1 MIMIAEQLIVSAHA
15 GGDTIE
21 RRPITSRAEWLDWRL
36 QDVTA
41 SDIGALFGVH
51 PYRKSALSVWA
62 DKMGLTEGMGDS
74 AVLQRGRWGEAAVIE
89 MLADERPTWAVR
101 RSKVYLRDPTIRLGA
116 TPDAEAIDPER
127 DGRGVVQCK
136 IVAES
141 VFDREWTNGAPP
153 LGFQLQTLTE
163 MMLEGAAWGA
173 IAALVMTPYEWP
185 PVIFELKRHEAAEGR
200 IRAAVAT
207 FWSNFEAGLAPAL
220 DPENDAETV
229 KAMYPKAE
237 LKAPLDLSG
246 DNELP
251 ARLATRATL
260 QRLVK
265 NAEKQIDEIE
275 TVVKAKLGPHERAIA
290 PGWRISWKNEH
301 RKGHIVAPSD
311 PRVLRVKEDRANG

>member
-1 MIMIAEQLIVSAHA
+1 MITIAERPIVSAHA
-15 GGDTIE
+15 GGDAIE
-21 RRPITSRAEWLDWRL
+21 RRPITSRAEWLLWRL

-62 DKMGLTEGMGDS
+62 DKMGLTERTADS

-89 MLADERPTWAVR
+89 MLADERPTWTVR

-116 TPDAEAIDPER
+116 TPDAEAIDPQR

-141 VFDREWTNGAPP
+141 VFERDWTNGAPP

-173 IAALVMTPYEWP
+173 IAALIMTPYEWP
-185 PVIFELKRHEAAEGR
+185 PVIFELGRHEAAEGR
-200 IRAAVAT
+200 IRAAVST
-207 FWSNFEAGLAPAL
+207 FWANFEAGLAPAL

-237 LKAPLDLSG
+237 VKAPLDLSG
-246 DNELP
+246 DNALP
-251 ARLATRATL
+251 GQLETRARLA
-260 QRLVK
+260 RLVK
-265 NAEKQIDEIE
+265 GAEKDIAAIE
-275 TVVKAKLGPHERAIA
+275 TSLKSRLGPHERATA

-301 RKGHIVAPSD
+301 HEAYSVGPSD
-311 PRVLRVKEDRANG
+311 RRVLRIAQERK

>member
-1 MIMIAEQLIVSAHA
+1 
-15 GGDTIE
+15 
-21 RRPITSRAEWLDWRL
+21 
-36 QDVTA
+36 
-41 SDIGALFGVH
+41 
-51 PYRKSALSVWA
+51 
-62 DKMGLTEGMGDS
+62 MGLTERTADS

-89 MLADERPTWAVR
+89 MLADERPTWTVR
-101 RSKVYLRDPTIRLGA
+101 RSKVYLRDPMIRLGA

-173 IAALVMTPYEWP
+173 IAALIMTPYEWP
-185 PVIFELKRHEAAEGR
+185 PVIFELGRHEAAEGR
-200 IRAAVAT
+200 IRAAVST

-220 DPENDAETV
+220 DPEKDAETV

-237 LKAPLDLSG
+237 VKAPLDLSG
-246 DNELP
+246 DNALP
-251 ARLATRATL
+251 GQLETRARLA
-260 QRLVK
+260 RLVK
-265 NAEKQIDEIE
+265 GAEKDIAAIE
-275 TVVKAKLGPHERAIA
+275 TSLKSRLGPHERATA

-301 RKGHIVAPSD
+301 HEAYSVGPSD
-311 PRVLRVKEDRANG
+311 RRVLRIAQERK